1 MNNEYST
8 NYLFE
13 VSWEVCNKVGGIY
26 TVLKTKA
33 GHAVEHFGENYFL
46 IGPDVGNNPEFKET
60 SEDLWNDVKREISGR
75 NLRCRCGRWNI
86 PNRPRVILIN
96 HNNKYQVDKLLFQLW
111 QDYGADSMKGE
122 WDYIEPILFGTAAG
136 EVIQV
141 LHQLIA
147 GEEEIAVAQFHEW
160 MTTAGML
167 YIKKHVPVIATV
179 FTTHATMLG
188 RSLAGSGTDIYTNIE
203 HISPQEM
210 AQKVNVTAKHSMETV
225 SAREADCF
233 STVSDITA
241 NEATHFLQRKP
252 DVILPNGINIGN
264 IADCNKEK
272 ETVCERRR
280 VLFEFAS
287 KFLQEELDPEN
298 TKIFMISG
306 RYEFRNKGID
316 LFLESLKKA
325 NDRLKESKNQTK
337 IVALLCVVNGN
348 MGISNDVQQILKG
361 ADVERSG
368 ISRICTHQLHDSQHD
383 PIWNACSALG
393 LFNAPDDA
401 VKIIFMPVYLD
412 GYDGLLNLPYYDVLS
427 GCDLGVFP
435 SYYEPWGYTP
445 LESTSLCVPTV
456 TTDLAGFGI
465 WVAKHFDNHNKG
477 VIILDYREHSR
488 EEIVD
493 YLSSHIANFLEWS
506 EEDIESQRKQAR
518 LIAEKTDWKEFYP
531 FYLQAYKKA
540 AKTAFERMHILETD
554 AYGREIYYTG
564 TDSARPRFKSFSVIA
579 ALPENIKYLRK
590 IAYNL
595 WWTWNPEAQELFARL
610 DPQLWIDV
618 SRNPIEL
625 LERVSSER
633 LQKMAGNESY
643 LRIYK
648 QVVRLLE
655 DRLKDKKSGLQHDS
669 PITKETPVAYF
680 STEYGLHESLPIY
693 SGGLGVLSGDHL
705 KSASS
710 LKIPIVGVGLLYK
723 NGYFR
728 QTLDKEGNQIALYPD
743 NDFSRMPVQIYDDKS
758 GEPIKIHVDLPGR
771 KLYAQV
777 WKADIGKV
785 TLYLLDTCIPE
796 NSMQDMQV
804 TSRLYGADQ
813 RLRIEQEIMLGIGGV
828 RLLDILGIKPA
839 LYHLNEG
846 HSAFSLLERIRQF
859 MNKDG
864 LSFYEAREAVRAGS
878 VFTTHSPVAAA
889 NERFDESLIK
899 NYFSEYIKDLG
910 ISWETFWELGREEP
924 GAGKPFSMT
933 VLALKLCS
941 TSNAV
946 SKLHGRVARKIWENV
961 WTGFGEHEIPITDI
975 TNGVHIQSWAAPE
988 MKELYEKFLG
998 IDWYSKEFDRIGW
1011 DKVDKIPDKLLW
1023 QTHVDLKTKMI
1034 DFLKR
1039 LIACDCEKQG
1049 ITPKLI
1055 QRKTAS
1061 LDSNA
1066 LIIVFARRFAA
1077 YKRAGLIFEDPDRLL
1092 QILETKDQP
1101 VQIIIAGKAHPNDEA
1116 GKELIKNIYR
1126 YTFDERFMDRIFFIE
1141 NYDLMI
1147 AQHLVRGVDLWL
1159 NNPVRL
1165 REACGTS
1172 GMKVVANGGLNFSI
1186 LDGWWDEA
1194 YQGDNGWAIGD
1205 RKEYTNPDTRNLVD
1219 SQSLYEIL
1227 ENSVLPTFFKLNSE
1241 GIPEQWV
1248 YMMKQS
1254 IKSLV
1259 PKFNTHRMLREY
1271 YERIY
1276 LPTAKRASNLQLNN
1290 YERAKALSDWKLKIA
1305 SRFSTDH
1312 IQWYKVK
1319 GFRGDRLE
1327 LGEKFEIQVGV
1338 ELGKLSEDELR
1349 VELVVAESDENDH
1362 IMDTVIIPMKKNT
1375 TNNIEDITIYSGTFE
1390 ATKSG
1395 RFVYGIR
1402 VMPSHPDLLL
1412 YQELGLVHWA

>member
-1 MNNEYST
+1 MKEENDV
-8 NYLFE
+8 NYLYE

-60 SEDLWNDVKREISGR
+60 GEDLWNDVKREISGR

-86 PNRPRVILIN
+86 PGRPRVILVN
-96 HNNKYQVDKLLFQLW
+96 YNNKYQSDKLLFQLW
-111 QDYGADSMKGE
+111 QDYGVDSMKGE

-147 GEEEIAVAQFHEW
+147 GEKEIAVAQFHEW

-167 YIKKHVPVIATV
+167 YLKKQVPVIATV

-188 RSLAGSGTDIYTNIE
+188 RSLSGSGTDIYTKIE
-203 HISPQEM
+203 HIPPREM
-210 AQKVNVTAKHSMETV
+210 AEKVNVTAKHSMETV

-241 NEATHFLQRKP
+241 SEAAHLLQRRP

-264 IADCNKEK
+264 IPDCNKEK
-272 ETVCERRR
+272 EAVCERRH

-325 NDRLKESKNQTK
+325 NDRLKESESQTK
-337 IVALLCVVNGN
+337 IVAFLCVVNGN

-368 ISRICTHQLHDSQHD
+368 ISRICTHQMHDSQHD

-401 VKIIFMPVYLD
+401 VKVIFMPVYLD
-412 GYDGLLNLPYYDVLS
+412 GYDGLLNLTYNDALS

-445 LESTSLCVPTV
+445 LESASLCVPTV

-465 WVAKHFDNHNKG
+465 WVARHFDNHNKG
-477 VIILDYREHSR
+477 VIILDYREHSH
-488 EEIVD
+488 EEIVG

-506 EEDIESQRKQAR
+506 EEEIESQRKQAR

-540 AKTAFERMHILETD
+540 VKTALERLHVLETG

-564 TDSARPRFKSFSVIA
+564 TDSARPRFKTFSVIA

-595 WWTWNPEAQELFARL
+595 WWTWNPEAQELFANL
-610 DPQLWIDV
+610 DSQLWTDV

-625 LERVSSER
+625 LERVSSVR
-633 LQKMAGNESY
+633 LQEMAENESY
-643 LRIYK
+643 LRMYN

-655 DRLKDKKSGLQHDS
+655 DRLNDKKLDLHQDS
-669 PITKETPVAYF
+669 PIMRETPIAYF

-693 SGGLGVLSGDHL
+693 SGGLGILSGDHL

-710 LKIPIVGVGLLYK
+710 LNIPIVGVGLLYK

-743 NDFSRMPVQIYDDKS
+743 NDFSRMPVQIYDDK
-758 GEPIKIHVDLPGR
+758 GREPIKIHVDLPGR

-777 WKADIGKV
+777 WKADIGRV
-785 TLYLLDTCIPE
+785 TLYLLDTSIPE
-796 NSMQDMQV
+796 NSKQDMQV

-846 HSAFSLLERIRQF
+846 HSAFLLLERIQQL
-859 MNKDG
+859 MKKDG
-864 LSFYEAREAVRAGS
+864 LNFCEAREAVKASS
-878 VFTTHSPVAAA
+878 VFTTHSPVEAA
-889 NERFDESLIK
+889 NERFEESIMK
-899 NYFSEYIKDLG
+899 SYFSDYVNGLE
-910 ISWETFWELGREEP
+910 ISWDMFWELGCE
-924 GAGKPFSMT
+924 GQGKLFFMT
-933 VLALKLCS
+933 ILALKLSCAA
-941 TSNAV
+941 NAV
-946 SKLHGRVARKIWENV
+946 SRLHGRVARKMWNNV
-961 WTGFGEHEIPITDI
+961 WPGFEEDEIPIMDI
-975 TNGVHIQSWAAPE
+975 TNGVHMQSWAAYE
-988 MKELYEKFLG
+988 MKEVYKKYLG
-998 IDWYSKEFDRIGW
+998 IDWYSKEFDRTGW

-1023 QTHVDLKTKMI
+1023 QTHVDLKTSMVDYLRKQI
-1034 DFLKR
+1034 SCDYEKR
-1039 LIACDCEKQG
+1039 GIA
-1049 ITPKLI
+1049 PKLI
-1055 QRKTAS
+1055 KTKLAN
-1061 LDSNA
+1061 LNPDA
-1066 LIIVFARRFAA
+1066 LIIGFARRFAA
-1077 YKRAGLIFEDPDRLL
+1077 YKRAMLIFNDPERLL
-1092 QILETKDQP
+1092 QILGHAGHP
-1101 VQIIIAGKAHPNDEA
+1101 VQIIFAGKAHPNDE
-1116 GKELIKNIYR
+1116 GGRKLIKEIHEYA
-1126 YTFDERFMDRIFFIE
+1126 FDERFMDKVFFIE
-1141 NYDLMI
+1141 NYDI
-1147 AQHLVRGVDLWL
+1147 GVARHLVSGVDVWL
-1159 NNPVRL
+1159 NNPTRP
-1165 REACGTS
+1165 REASGTS
-1172 GMKVVANGGLNFSI
+1172 GMKVVINGGLNFSI

-1194 YQGDNGWAIGD
+1194 YREDNGWAIGNGE
-1205 RKEYTNPDTRNLVD
+1205 EYSNPETCNAAD
-1219 SQSLYEIL
+1219 SQSLYDML
-1227 ENSVLPTFFKLNSE
+1227 ENRIIPAYSKRDGD

-1254 IKSLV
+1254 IKTLV
-1259 PKFNTHRMLREY
+1259 PQFNTHRMLREY
-1271 YERIY
+1271 YEKMY
-1276 LPTAKRASNLQLNN
+1276 LPVAKRSKMLKANN
-1290 YERAKALSDWKLKIA
+1290 YERTRALSDWKLKIA

-1312 IQWYKVK
+1312 ILWYRTK
-1319 GFRGDRLE
+1319 GVRGDRLD
-1327 LGEKFEIQVGV
+1327 LGDKVEVEAGV
-1338 ELGKLSEDELR
+1338 ALGKLSADEVR
-1349 VELVVAESDENDH
+1349 IELVILESDEQNQLKNP
-1362 IMDTVIIPMKKNT
+1362 VIIPMKKAGAT
-1375 TNNIEDITIYSGTFE
+1375 GDDGSVIYTCKFK
-1390 ATKSG
+1390 AVKSG
-1395 RFVYGIR
+1395 KHACGIR
-1402 VMPSHPDLLL
+1402 VLPGHPDMFS
-1412 YQELGLVHWA
+1412 YQELGLAHWA